1 MNNVARHS
9 GVPSQTKDHKPVP
22 LRCTLAQQAFRI
34 EPSNLTVRMGGTA
47 VLRCEVLRASGTV
60 QWVKD
65 GLLLGPQRS
74 LPGFPRYS
82 MIGNPRRGQ
91 YHLQIEKAQL
101 EDDTPYECQA
111 GQSESSRAIVSGAAW
126 VNVIIPPSSPYF
138 EVDMATP
145 WVAGKKY
152 TVACVAPDAKPMA
165 EITLYKDGVE
175 LTGAESFNM
184 DGSKDKLLNTHA
196 NVTVTAVG
204 SDNGRQLACRA
215 KNSPLFRPVETRMTM
230 SVFFPPQP
238 PVIMGLDSDEVKAGR
253 MLTLECV
260 SHGGNPLATLHW
272 TKNGKVLSKTWEEDV
287 VAQKSSSVLNLKITP
302 ADNQAELCCES
313 GNLVSQSPRSVIRK
327 ITVLFEPA
335 EVILWGS
342 FTAVEGQVL
351 NVGCFAS
358 SSNPLVQIRW
368 WLGHK
373 ELNNTVITTE
383 EGDNGGMTTMS
394 NMTHQVSR
402 EEDGLKLTCEAFNR
416 GTHFSKSQMTKLTVF
431 YPPQKVWLEAPP
443 QDVPLHAG
451 TKIRLTCFSTGGNPT
466 GALTWFK
473 NSKPLSYAP
482 KQTPSDRG
490 VARDL
495 VLLLTASDNMAAFR
509 CDATNE
515 AEKTISAHTKLQVQ
529 FTALSM
535 TITTSQEELRR
546 GQTVT
551 LECQAGSSN
560 PKANISWILGAQR
573 FQGSEQPPR
582 AAQYGGVSVLSSLSL
597 NLSSQHHNQ
606 KVICQAYSPVLV
618 EGTNTFFKLNVL
630 YPPEF
635 SPHQP
640 TQVQVVEDET
650 AAIPLLVS
658 ANPEE
663 VSCFWLHRK
672 EVLVKDEYSLEI
684 KNVTRKDA
692 GVYTAVC
699 ENEEGVNQ
707 TSIML
712 DVQYAPGVKAE
723 KDPVFVNMGETAD
736 LICVADAN
744 PIIPDM
750 FSWKWLPKSRK
761 IALITAVRRKGT
773 FVNATWSLHLLMPL
787 WSHPPSGGAVFPAL
801 NLCSPSFPPS
811 LWLFN
816 PWHDPSLSSELVPP
830 LPFPS
835 PISSPDGFRLGSPSL
850 STCLALETA
859 AQNSSPHPGGWEC
872 GIEGLLLSSAY
883 CRSLC
888 LPQGEGEAEMGEET
902 QEDESGL
909 LTIHDVTRAHAGIY
923 QCTANNGIAPPASV
937 DVQLVVQFKPELQ
950 KGAQWRKV
958 ASRGDGTTTAEVVC
972 QADGIPRVD
981 FSWEKNGLRMDFTN
995 PRYEEQTV
1003 RGGSYHTSTV
1013 RVINVTAAHDY
1024 AVFSC
1029 TALNALG
1036 EDKLDIQLVSTSH
1049 PDPPSSFSQVSV
1061 TNNSVTVEWIPGFN
1075 GGLRQRFR
1083 VRYRWDQSVSFLYV
1097 DVFPP
1102 RATSF
1107 TVTDLQPATTY
1118 NFSVNALNAM
1128 GESGYADNNAVLTIT
1143 TKETPKGKE
1152 TPADDDSGSAGGLPV
1167 YLTVVFTVVFG
1178 VLLVLNS
1185 LGCFFGLRWKKRRG
1199 QTGGGGGSV
1208 SEGKKNEEEGSS
1220 QSTISN
1226 SNKYESRE
1234 KINAAAQRTLLI
1246 ESGSDTDSNV
1256 YESYAPESSQY
1267 YYYPSVDYM
1276 PALSP
1281 HPEETHRRD
1290 VTHQPVDPHSHVY
1303 EDVRDGGGLHHGI
1316 TASSPPSSFNHRLPH
1331 QWNNWTSTAGRQPG
1345 AERARDSA
1353 DVRQLPR
1360 VPDLPFEQRG
1370 ELV

>member
-1 MNNVARHS
+1 MDFLSAWIVS
-9 GVPSQTKDHKPVP
+9 PSALPF
-22 LRCTLAQQAFRI
+22 LCLIWGMRAQQAFRT
-34 EPSNLTVRMGGTA
+34 EPRNLTVRMGATA

-74 LPGFPRYS
+74 LPGFPHYS
-82 MIGNPRRGQ
+82 MIGNPKRGQ

-101 EDDTPYECQA
+101 EDDAPYECQA
-111 GQSESSRAIVSGAAW
+111 GQSESSRAIVSSKAW
-126 VNVIIPPSSPYF
+126 VNVLIPPSSPYF
-138 EVDMATP
+138 ELDMATP

-152 TVACVAPDAKPMA
+152 TVTCVAPEAKPMA
-165 EITLYKDGVE
+165 EISLYKDGVE
-175 LTGAESFNM
+175 LTGAESFTM
-184 DGSKDKLLNTHA
+184 SGSKDKLLNTHA
-196 NVTVTAVG
+196 EVTVTALG
-204 SDNGRQLACRA
+204 SDNGRQLTCRA
-215 KNSPLFRPVETRMTM
+215 KNSPLFQTVETTLTM
-230 SVFFPPQP
+230 SVY
-238 PVIMGLDSDEVKAGR
+238 
-253 MLTLECV
+253 
-260 SHGGNPLATLHW
+260 
-272 TKNGKVLSKTWEEDV
+272 
-287 VAQKSSSVLNLKITP
+287 
-302 ADNQAELCCES
+302 
-313 GNLVSQSPRSVIRK
+313 
-327 ITVLFEPA
+327 FEPA
-335 EVILWGS
+335 EVILLGS
-342 FTAVEGQVL
+342 FTAVEGQEL

-368 WLGHK
+368 WLGYK
-373 ELNNTVITTE
+373 ELNNTVVTME
-383 EGDNGGMTTMS
+383 EGVNGGMTTMS

-402 EEDGLKLTCEAFNR
+402 EEDGLKLTCEAFNK
-416 GTHFSKSQMTKLTVF
+416 GTYFSKTQMTKLTVY
-431 YPPQKVWLEAPP
+431 YPPQKVWLDAPP

-473 NSKPLSYAP
+473 NGKPVTYAM
-482 KQTPSDRG
+482 KQTSFDRG
-490 VARDL
+490 VAREL
-495 VLLLTASDNMAAFR
+495 VLVLTASDNMATFR

-515 AEKTISAHTKLQVQ
+515 AKKTVSAHTKLSVQ

-551 LECQAGSSN
+551 LDCQAGSSN
-560 PKANISWILGAQR
+560 PKANISWSLGFQR
-573 FQGSEQPPR
+573 FQGVEQPPR

-640 TQVQVVEDET
+640 THVQVVEDEM

-663 VSCFWLHRK
+663 VSCVWLHRK
-672 EVLVKDEYSLEI
+672 ELLVKERNLRYHWSDEYSLEI
-684 KNVTRKDA
+684 KNVTRTDA
-692 GVYTAVC
+692 GVYTVMC
-699 ENEEGVNQ
+699 ENQEGLNQ

-712 DVQYAPGVKAE
+712 DVQYAPSVKAE
-723 KDPVFVNMGETAD
+723 KEPVFVNMGETAD

-744 PIIPDM
+744 PITPDM
-750 FSWKWLPKSRK
+750 FSWKWL
-761 IALITAVRRKGT
+761 
-773 FVNATWSLHLLMPL
+773 
-787 WSHPPSGGAVFPAL
+787 
-801 NLCSPSFPPS
+801 
-811 LWLFN
+811 
-816 PWHDPSLSSELVPP
+816 
-830 LPFPS
+830 
-835 PISSPDGFRLGSPSL
+835 
-850 STCLALETA
+850 
-859 AQNSSPHPGGWEC
+859 
-872 GIEGLLLSSAY
+872 
-883 CRSLC
+883 
-888 LPQGEGEAEMGEET
+888 GEGEVEMGEET

-923 QCTANNGIAPPASV
+923 QCTANNGIEPPARV

-950 KGAQWRKV
+950 KGSQWRKV
-958 ASRGDGTTTAEVVC
+958 GSRGDGTTTAEVVC

-995 PRYEEQTV
+995 PRYEERTV
-1003 RGGSYHTSTV
+1003 REGSFHTSTV
-1013 RVINVTAAHDY
+1013 RVVNVTAAHDY

-1049 PDPPSSFSQVSV
+1049 PDPPSSFRQVTV
-1061 TNNSVTVEWIPGFN
+1061 THNSVTLEWIPGFN

-1102 RATSF
+1102 RATTF
-1107 TVTDLQPATTY
+1107 TVTDLQASTTY

-1143 TKETPKGKE
+1143 TKARPEVE
-1152 TPADDDSGSAGGLPV
+1152 EIPADDDSVSQNAGELPV

-1185 LGCFFGLRWKKRRG
+1185 LGCFFGHRWKKRRG

-1208 SEGKKNEEEGSS
+1208 LDGKKNEEEESS
-1220 QSTISN
+1220 QSTMNN

-1234 KINAAAQRTLLI
+1234 KLNAAAQRTLLI
-1246 ESGSDTDSNV
+1246 ESGSETDSNV
-1256 YESYAPESSQY
+1256 YESYAAESSHF
-1267 YYYPSVDYM
+1267 YYYPTVDYM

-1281 HPEETHRRD
+1281 HPEETQRHEAA
-1290 VTHQPVDPHSHVY
+1290 HHPVY
-1303 EDVRDGGGLHHGI
+1303 EDVRDRGLYQEI
-1316 TASSPPSSFNHRLPH
+1316 TASSAPSSFNNRLPH
-1331 QWNNWTSTAGRQPG
+1331 QWNNWRSSTDHQQG

-1353 DVRQLPR
+1353 DVQQLQQ
-1360 VPDLPFEQRG
+1360 VSDVPFELRG

>member
-1 MNNVARHS
+1 MDFLS
-9 GVPSQTKDHKPVP
+9 GWIVSPSALPFLCLVWG
-22 LRCTLAQQAFRI
+22 TLAQQAFRI

-238 PVIMGLDSDEVKAGR
+238 PVIVGLDSDEVKAGR

-302 ADNQAELCCES
+302 ADNQADLCCES
-313 GNLVSQSPRSVIRK
+313 GNLVSLSPRSVIRK

-663 VSCFWLHRK
+663 VSCFWLYRK

-750 FSWKWLPKSRK
+750 FSWKWL
-761 IALITAVRRKGT
+761 
-773 FVNATWSLHLLMPL
+773 
-787 WSHPPSGGAVFPAL
+787 
-801 NLCSPSFPPS
+801 
-811 LWLFN
+811 
-816 PWHDPSLSSELVPP
+816 
-830 LPFPS
+830 
-835 PISSPDGFRLGSPSL
+835 
-850 STCLALETA
+850 
-859 AQNSSPHPGGWEC
+859 
-872 GIEGLLLSSAY
+872 
-883 CRSLC
+883 
-888 LPQGEGEAEMGEET
+888 GEGEAEMGEET

-923 QCTANNGIAPPASV
+923 QCTANNGIAPPANV

-1061 TNNSVTVEWIPGFN
+1061 THNSVTVEWIPGFN

-1118 NFSVNALNAM
+1118 NFSVNALNTM

-1143 TKETPKGKE
+1143 TKETREEEE
-1152 TPADDDSGSAGGLPV
+1152 TPADDDSGTIGAGGLPV

-1256 YESYAPESSQY
+1256 YESYAPSSQY

-1331 QWNNWTSTAGRQPG
+1331 QWNNWTSSTARQPG